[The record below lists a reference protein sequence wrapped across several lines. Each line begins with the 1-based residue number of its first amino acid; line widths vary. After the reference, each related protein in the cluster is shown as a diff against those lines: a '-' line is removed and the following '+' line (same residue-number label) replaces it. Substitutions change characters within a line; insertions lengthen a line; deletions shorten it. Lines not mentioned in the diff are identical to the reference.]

1 MDENI
6 PEQRSEMQ
14 DPAEEKISR
23 EEAIEEG
30 QEHSLDIEKELAAKK
45 DDTEHRQRK
54 QKIKKEEKV
63 LQILKKAE
71 EKEKNDENRRK
82 KEGKGDIRLKQ
93 MTLAVLDEGEKRK
106 EMKGRIIRDPMKQN
120 LYADHNVTSVL
131 KVEDKEIKGNVP
143 EKENT
148 MINLLGQS
156 LGLLPVESKSED
168 AAGKDQ
174 RVRWWRKQGFY

>member
-6 PEQRSEMQ
+6 PERRSEMQ

-23 EEAIEEG
+23 EKAIEEG
-30 QEHSLDIEKELAAKK
+30 QEHIEKELAAKK
-45 DDTEHRQRK
+45 DNTEHRQRQ

-63 LQILKKAE
+63 LQILKKTE
-71 EKEKNDENRRK
+71 EKLKNDENRRK
-82 KEGKGDIRLKQ
+82 KEGKGDVRVKQ
-93 MTLAVLDEGEKRK
+93 MTLAVLDERENGK
-106 EMKGRIIRDPMKQN
+106 EMKGRIIRNPIKEKFH
-120 LYADHNVTSVL
+120 ADHTVTSVL
-131 KVEDKEIKGNVP
+131 EVEDVEEIKGNVP

-156 LGLLPVESKSED
+156 LGQLPVESKSGD

-174 RVRWWRKQGFY
+174 RLRWWRKQGFY